1 MLKLKMNNSVSLVT
15 NSWPKSSPAAFFISE
30 PSGCFGDRKLWLRSR
45 RRVPAAIWQSEFPIQ
60 NLQFGEFTSHVWSLF
75 IVCWGEKWEN
85 QQKMQLILYIYIYYM
100 HMVIFTSIYHLP
112 GKAMI
117 FQQPENRQSP
127 GRQSCDWSTHHLASW
142 KLGGCTRICQIRY
155 QNSLTTA
162 SFFLGDLKL
171 SCSPTW
177 HLEFRC
183 NLTWAFACVWGTDLA
198 LNKNR

>member
-15 NSWPKSSPAAFFISE
+15 NSWPKSSPAAFFFISE

-85 QQKMQLILYIYIYYM
+85 QQKMQLILYIY
-100 HMVIFTSIYHLP
+100 MVIFTSIYHLP

-142 KLGGCTRICQIRY
+142 KLGGVHKNLPNQIPKFTHHCFFSFWAIWSSAAR
-155 QNSLTTA
+155 QRDTWNSDAILHGPLHVSEAQT
-162 SFFLGDLKL
+162 L
-171 SCSPTW
+171 
-177 HLEFRC
+177 H
-183 NLTWAFACVWGTDLA
+183 
-198 LNKNR
+198 